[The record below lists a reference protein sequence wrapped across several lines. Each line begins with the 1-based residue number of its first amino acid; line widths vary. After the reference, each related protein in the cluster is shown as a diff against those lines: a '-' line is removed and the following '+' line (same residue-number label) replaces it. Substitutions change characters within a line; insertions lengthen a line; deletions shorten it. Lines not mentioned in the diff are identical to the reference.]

1 VFALT
6 RKRKIAILIIVDL
19 ILTLLANIAGYVF
32 LNPFILIPDSFILRL
47 ILSSMLFYLIFG
59 YVFRVFI
66 RINRYTNLREII
78 AILLATTCTAIGN
91 AVYLLSFSD
100 SFSRRLILFT
110 YILSAFFIILSRLAW
125 RLFVERRNMRSKLD
139 ESEMKRTLI
148 IGAGEGGR
156 ILYNSLLGSKT
167 SSDIRVVGF
176 VDDDPNKKNVYLSS
190 VKVLGTIQDLPEL
203 VDKHNIDMVTIAIP
217 SLSRK
222 KLREIFDRLENYK
235 VKVNTMPSVEEVV
248 AGKISISK
256 LKTIDVV
263 DLLGREEVELDV
275 ESIKDQITNKV
286 ILVTGA
292 GGSIGSEICRQVIKY
307 EPKTLLLVGHGEN
320 SIYLITRELQ
330 NSHADKITN
339 IIPIIADVQDREKI
353 FEIMNRFTPDI
364 VYHAA
369 AHKHVPMMEFNPREA
384 VKNNIYG
391 TKNVAEAAKAN
402 EVEHFVMV
410 STDKANNPPNVMG
423 ATKRIAEMIVTGL
436 NEEGKTMFSAV
447 RFGNVLGS
455 RGSVI
460 PVFCEQIA
468 NGGPVTVTDFR
479 MTRYF
484 MTIPEASRLVIQSGA
499 LAKGGEIF
507 VLDMSE
513 PVRIVDL
520 AKNMIRLSGYS
531 EDEIEVV
538 ETGARPGEKL
548 YEELLL
554 DNERSEEQVHD
565 KIFVGNI
572 NGYSLRNVLDFV
584 SQLSEDDKQLA
595 KQVVNF
601 ANGINEQ
608 IGDVNYE

>member
-1 VFALT
+1 
-6 RKRKIAILIIVDL
+6 
-19 ILTLLANIAGYVF
+19 
-32 LNPFILIPDSFILRL
+32 
-47 ILSSMLFYLIFG
+47 
-59 YVFRVFI
+59 
-66 RINRYTNLREII
+66 
-78 AILLATTCTAIGN
+78 
-91 AVYLLSFSD
+91 
-100 SFSRRLILFT
+100 
-110 YILSAFFIILSRLAW
+110 
-125 RLFVERRNMRSKLD
+125 
-139 ESEMKRTLI
+139 
-148 IGAGEGGR
+148 
-156 ILYNSLLGSKT
+156 
-167 SSDIRVVGF
+167 
-176 VDDDPNKKNVYLSS
+176 
-190 VKVLGTIQDLPEL
+190 
-203 VDKHNIDMVTIAIP
+203 
-217 SLSRK
+217 
-222 KLREIFDRLENYK
+222 
-235 VKVNTMPSVEEVV
+235 MPSMEEVV
-248 AGKISISK
+248 SGKISMSK
-256 LKTIDVV
+256 LKSIDVV

-275 ESIKDQITNKV
+275 DSIKDQITDKV

-307 EPKTLLLVGHGEN
+307 EPKTLLLLGHGEN

-330 NSHADKITN
+330 NNHADKITN
-339 IIPIIADVQDREKI
+339 IMPIIADVQDRGKI
-353 FEIMNRFTPDI
+353 FEVMNRFTPDI

-460 PVFCEQIA
+460 PVFREQIA

-572 NGYSLRNVLDFV
+572 NGSSLSDVLDFV
-584 SQLSEDDKQLA
+584 SQLPEDDKQLA

-601 ANGINEQ
+601 ANGLN
-608 IGDVNYE
+608 